1 MNIEFRSSFLLIPA
15 GKPGGH
21 PIPVMAFRAKWWE
34 TGCSPAAW
42 LYRFFP
48 RHPSRTVVSRSRVQT
63 RPDRLAGDSRMLA
76 IVPLFFGHWEIL
88 LVALIALLLFGNRL
102 PSIMRSMGLSI
113 TEFKKGV
120 KGVEDDVNAVEKDR
134 T

>member
-1 MNIEFRSSFLLIPA
+1 
-15 GKPGGH
+15 
-21 PIPVMAFRAKWWE
+21 
-34 TGCSPAAW
+34 
-42 LYRFFP
+42 
-48 RHPSRTVVSRSRVQT
+48 
-63 RPDRLAGDSRMLA
+63 MLA
-76 IVPLFFGHWEIL
+76 VVPLFFGHWEIL